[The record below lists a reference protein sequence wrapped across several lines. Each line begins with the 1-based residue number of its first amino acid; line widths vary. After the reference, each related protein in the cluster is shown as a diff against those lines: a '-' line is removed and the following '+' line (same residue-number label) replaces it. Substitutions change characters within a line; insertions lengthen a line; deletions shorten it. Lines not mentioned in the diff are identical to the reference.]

1 MNWLEVLGWVG
12 SAIVV
17 WSLLQTRILRLRV
30 LNLTGCAVSVVYA
43 ALGSVWPVLG
53 LNLVL
58 CFINIYH
65 LRKLTATKE
74 TERAYSVV
82 TVNPED
88 PYLQFLLNKHAKDI
102 AATSP
107 TFAAESVKTPATE
120 AHLVLHEDE
129 TVGMVLI
136 HNDSNGNARVLLDY
150 VSPRFR
156 DFTPG
161 RYLFRD
167 SGLLKSRGYTTVIA
181 PAPSNPQTVKYYQA
195 LGFSTN
201 GEHSTL
207 TLV

>member
-17 WSLLQTRILRLRV
+17 WSLLQTRILRLRI
-30 LNLTGCAVSVVYA
+30 LNLTGCAVSVAYA

-65 LRKLTATKE
+65 LRKLTAPTE

-82 TVNPED
+82 TVNPD
-88 PYLQFLLNKHAKDI
+88 DAYLQFLLSKHAKDI
-102 AATSP
+102 AETSP
-107 TFAAESVKTPATE
+107 VFAQAAKDFPATE
-120 AHLVLHEDE
+120 AHLVLHQDE

-136 HNDSNGNARVLLDY
+136 HNDNDGTARVLLDY

-161 RYLFRD
+161 QYLFRD

-181 PAPSNPQTVKYYQA
+181 PAPRNPQTTKYYQA
-195 LGFSTN
+195 LGFTTN
-201 GEHSTL
+201 GERSTL